1 MDVARAAPPARA
13 TSRLLAEARP
23 DWTFAA
29 YAITLAALTTLAFSV
44 GPGVRIW
51 RLQVLPQLK
60 AGEQGVVRGRSRL
73 ADALVVMQ
81 LTLSVLLVT
90 TAGLAYR
97 SMSLFDSGDLG
108 FNTDNLLL
116 VTVRAGGLDAHVVS
130 GEAGAAER
138 DAAFAR
144 LERIRERLA
153 ETSRVDAVTYGRRA
167 PGAYFN
173 ATTPVWRESEMAA
186 AQAFVRAV
194 GPNYLR
200 TMGLTPIAGR
210 ELTTI
215 RSPGRRPRRGHQ
227 RTTGPRVVSRRL
239 AARAHAAR
247 RRGPPG
253 SDHCRRR
260 SECAT

>member
-1 MDVARAAPPARA
+1 MSSAARPARQ
-13 TSRLLAEARP
+13 
-23 DWTFAA
+23 
-29 YAITLAALTTLAFSV
+29 I
-44 GPGVRIW
+44 
-51 RLQVLPQLK
+51 
-60 AGEQGVVRGRSRL
+60 
-73 ADALVVMQ
+73 
-81 LTLSVLLVT
+81 
-90 TAGLAYR
+90 
-97 SMSLFDSGDLG
+97 
-108 FNTDNLLL
+108 
-116 VTVRAGGLDAHVVS
+116 
-130 GEAGAAER
+130 R

-144 LERIRERLA
+144 LERVRERLA

-239 AARAHAAR
+239 AARAHAVCVGAGRQAVTIVGVAANAR
-247 RRGPPG
+247 LDGPTHERQPRYVLIAEQQLPGAAAAEPTFYIRHRGSVDAIAPAVSRSLAKVDAAAPIP
-253 SDHCRRR
+253 CRCRP
-260 SECAT
+260 